1 MGLLKKD
8 IRSATSIGRLN
19 SVDTD
24 LDKMVD
30 GFEVPEQK
38 PMFQF
43 SGSASLWQ
51 KIGLGLLL
59 IIGIIAPIVFQGF
72 GHLFMIRIFAVVG
85 LYILLA
91 LGLNIVVGYAGML
104 DFGRIA
110 FYAVGAY
117 VAMWVGVPVARL
129 LGENLGGLS
138 YFIALPAG
146 GLVACLVGLL
156 LGLPVMRLR
165 GDYLTVVTLGFGEI
179 VRICLNNNIFG
190 LTNGAAGLP
199 RAGETLATP
208 VGLNWLKHN
217 TYFTIGNEFEFTF
230 TSNVYW
236 YFIIFVLIVLSV
248 IVIRNLDNSRLGRSW
263 AAVREDE
270 VAAQAMGVN
279 VAKAKMYAFVI
290 GAFFGGI
297 AGVTF
302 SYFQVFVSPESFTF
316 LESALVLSIVV
327 IGGMGSIPGVL
338 IGALAIQGIPEFI
351 RGFASAGWFGNLP
364 GEVVSAI
371 SNYRYLVFGALM
383 VFMMAVRPQGLIPSK
398 RKARELLSSGDD
410 AVRASSNLE
419 EMRDE
424 VGETSYTQL

>member
-1 MGLLKKD
+1 MEL
-8 IRSATSIGRLN
+8 
-19 SVDTD
+19 
-24 LDKMVD
+24 
-30 GFEVPEQK
+30 PK
-38 PMFQF
+38 PKPLF
-43 SGSASLWQ
+43 SGTEKFSGWKRIA
-51 KIGLGLLL
+51 L
-59 IIGIIAPIVFQGF
+59 IALVIAAFLAPIIFQGF
-72 GHLFMIRIFAVVG
+72 GHLFLIRILAVIG

-110 FYAVGAY
+110 FYAIGAY
-117 VAMWVGVPVARL
+117 AGMIIGVPLTRM
-129 LGENLGGLS
+129 LGQALGGWS
-138 YFIALPAG
+138 YFIVLPLG

-165 GDYLTVVTLGFGEI
+165 GDYLTIVTLGFGEI
-179 VRICLNNNIFG
+179 VRIALTNNPFG
-190 LTNGAAGLP
+190 TTNGATGLP
-199 RAGETLATP
+199 RAGEVLANP
-208 VGLNWLKHN
+208 VGLDWLKLN
-217 TYFTIGNEFEFTF
+217 TFFRLGKNFEFTF

-236 YFIIFVLIVLSV
+236 YLVILLLVIASI

-279 VAKAKMYAFVI
+279 ITKAKMYAFVI

-302 SYFQVFVSPESFTF
+302 GYFQAFISPESFTF
-316 LESALVLSIVV
+316 LESALVLAIVV
-327 IGGMGSIPGVL
+327 IGGMGSIPGVVV
-338 IGALAIQGIPEFI
+338 GALAIQGIPEFI

-383 VFMMAVRPQGLIPSK
+383 VIMMAVRPQGMIPSS
-398 RKARELLSSGDD
+398 RIARELQAKEDD
-410 AVRASSNLE
+410 A
-419 EMRDE
+419 
-424 VGETSYTQL
+424 

>member
-1 MGLLKKD
+1 MD
-8 IRSATSIGRLN
+8 
-19 SVDTD
+19 
-24 LDKMVD
+24 
-30 GFEVPEQK
+30 VPKQK
-38 PMFQF
+38 PMLAGL
-43 SGSASLWQ
+43 GSASLLQ
-51 KIGLGLLL
+51 KIGLGALLVVAL
-59 IIGIIAPIVFQGF
+59 IAPIVFQGF
-72 GHLFMIRIFAVVG
+72 GQLFMIRIFAVIG

-110 FYAVGAY
+110 FYGVGAY
-117 VAMWVGVPVARL
+117 VAMWVGVPITKM
-129 LGENLGGLS
+129 LGESFGGWS
-138 YFIALPAG
+138 YFFALPAG
-146 GLVACLVGLL
+146 GIVACLVGLL

-165 GDYLTVVTLGFGEI
+165 GDYLTIVTLGFGEI
-179 VRICLNNNIFG
+179 VRISLNNNIFG

-208 VGLNWLKHN
+208 AGLDWLKYN
-217 TYFTIGNEFEFTF
+217 TYFSIGNNFDFTF

-236 YFIIFVLIVLSV
+236 YFVILILIILSV

-270 VAAQAMGVN
+270 IAAQAMGVN
-279 VAKAKMYAFVI
+279 ITKAKMYAFVI

-302 SYFQVFVSPESFTF
+302 SYFQAFVSPESFTF
-316 LESALVLSIVV
+316 LESALVLAIVV

-338 IGALAIQGIPEFI
+338 VGALAIQGIPEFI

-383 VFMMAVRPQGLIPSK
+383 VIMMAFRPQGLIPSSRRA
-398 RKARELLSSGDD
+398 RKLIATDEDALMEHIELDDVPHFMGSSDD
-410 AVRASSNLE
+410 S
-419 EMRDE
+419 
-424 VGETSYTQL
+424 QL